1 MAGAPEPKFTS
12 VEGVQLGKG
21 ITRHVAWELAQVARG
36 AILKGEAWI
45 RRKKNDLSFD
55 EARKKFEAWA
65 TASKKPSTANTYKEC
80 LRRLAESFSGMRLS
94 EMSLFL
100 IEKHKQG
107 RIQAGAH
114 VRSNRE
120 LGTLKNLFN
129 RCREWELFEGDNP
142 AAAVKPLKKPR
153 QHLRFLEP
161 EEEDRLLDAAQE
173 PLRSIIL
180 VGIHTGLRLRSEAL
194 TLRWSDVDFV
204 RRTVTVQSAFAK
216 SGQTPS
222 IPLNSTV
229 RAAFERLRKTGE
241 FVFVKPDGMP
251 YHSLRN
257 TFETACRVA
266 GLRDVTPH
274 TLRHTLPPG

>member
-1 MAGAPEPKFTS
+1 MRSRFARNIFRHGWRARAK
-12 VEGVQLGKG
+12 VHVGRGVRYQKKLGKG

-36 AILKGEAWI
+36 AILKGEAGI

-94 EMSLFL
+94 EMSPFL

-107 RIQAGAH
+107 RIQAGAR

-142 AAAVKPLKKPR
+142 AAAVKPSR
-153 QHLRFLEP
+153 S
-161 EEEDRLLDAAQE
+161 LD
-173 PLRSIIL
+173 
-180 VGIHTGLRLRSEAL
+180 
-194 TLRWSDVDFV
+194 
-204 RRTVTVQSAFAK
+204 SAFDFSNRK
-216 SGQTPS
+216 K
-222 IPLNSTV
+222 
-229 RAAFERLRKTGE
+229 KTGCLMLPKNHCGPSSWS
-241 FVFVKPDGMP
+241 VSTPDSGSAQKP
-251 YHSLRN
+251 
-257 TFETACRVA
+257 
-266 GLRDVTPH
+266 
-274 TLRHTLPPG
+274 